1 MSGAQIRRPWS
12 WRKMDVDPTGREGAM
27 QVCKQENDSVRF
39 EFENISAGSG
49 M

>member
-1 MSGAQIRRPWS
+1 MG
-12 WRKMDVDPTGREGAM
+12 VYPTGREGAM
-27 QVCKQENDSVRF
+27 EVCKQENDPVRF